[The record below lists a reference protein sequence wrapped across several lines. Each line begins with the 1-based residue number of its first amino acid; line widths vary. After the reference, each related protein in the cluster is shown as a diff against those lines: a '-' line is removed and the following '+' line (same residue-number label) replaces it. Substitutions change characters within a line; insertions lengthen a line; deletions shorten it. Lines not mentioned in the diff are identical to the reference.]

1 MFVSMTSDGTAYG
14 RFRRALRMGNLAQVR
29 AAAAELPQV
38 GLDDA
43 LAVVLLMDERDD
55 ERYERAAV
63 RWLARLVSERPSVGL
78 ADLGLGL
85 TALEA
90 LPENRDAAIAVLAQI
105 CARHG
110 VRMTTGRLAARPAPG
125 G

>member
-1 MFVSMTSDGTAYG
+1 MTSDGTAYG

-43 LAVVLLMDERDD
+43 LAVVLLMDAHDD

-63 RWLARLVSERPSVGL
+63 RWLARLISERPSVGL

-90 LPENRDAAIAVLAQI
+90 LPENRDAAIAALSAI

-110 VRMTTGRLAARPAPG
+110 VRMATGRFATRLAPG

>member
-1 MFVSMTSDGTAYG
+1 MTIDGTAYG

-43 LAVVLLMDERDD
+43 LAVVLLIERDDD

-63 RWLARLVSERPSVGL
+63 RWLARLVSERPRVGL
-78 ADLGLGL
+78 ADVSLGL

-90 LPENRDAAIAVLAQI
+90 LPHNRDAALSVLAD
-105 CARHG
+105 
-110 VRMTTGRLAARPAPG
+110 
-125 G
+125 

>member
-1 MFVSMTSDGTAYG
+1 MTSDGTAYG

-29 AAAAELPQV
+29 AAAAELPQI

-43 LAVVLLMDERDD
+43 LTVVLLMDEHDD
-55 ERYERAAV
+55 DRYERAAV
-63 RWLARLVSERPSVGL
+63 RWLARLVCERQTVGL
-78 ADLGLGL
+78 ADLSLGL

-90 LPENRDAAIAVLAQI
+90 LPLNREAAVSVLADI

-110 VRMTTGRLAARPAPG
+110 VRYADRAAP
-125 G
+125 

>member
-1 MFVSMTSDGTAYG
+1 MRTYVRMTSDGTPYG

-38 GLDDA
+38 SLDDA
-43 LAVVLLMDERDD
+43 LAVVLLMDARDD

-63 RWLARLVSERPSVGL
+63 RWLARLVSEHPSIGL
-78 ADLGLGL
+78 AELGLGL

-90 LPENRDAAIAVLAQI
+90 LPHNRDAAVSVLAGI

-110 VRMTTGRLAARPAPG
+110 VRYAHPHPPA
-125 G
+125 

>member
-1 MFVSMTSDGTAYG
+1 MTSDGTAYG

-43 LAVVLLMDERDD
+43 LAVVLLMDAHDD

-90 LPENRDAAIAVLAQI
+90 LPVNRDAAIAVLSQI

-110 VRMTTGRLAARPAPG
+110 VRMTTGRFAARLAPDG
-125 G
+125 

>member
-43 LAVVLLMDERDD
+43 LAVVLLMDEHDD

-63 RWLARLVSERPSVGL
+63 RWLARLVAERPDVGL
-78 ADLGLGL
+78 VDLGLGL

-90 LPENRDAAIAVLAQI
+90 LPHNRDAAIWVLADI
-105 CARHG
+105 CTRHD
-110 VRMTTGRLAARPAPG
+110 VRYRFEPA
-125 G
+125 

>member
-1 MFVSMTSDGTAYG
+1 MFVSVTSDGTAYG
-14 RFRRALRMGNLAQVR
+14 RFRRALRMGNLSAVR
-29 AAAAELPQV
+29 AAAAELPQI

-63 RWLARLVSERPSVGL
+63 RWLARLVCERQSVGL
-78 ADLGLGL
+78 ADVGLAF

-90 LPENRDAAIAVLAQI
+90 LPHNRDAALTVLGEI
-105 CARHG
+105 CARHS
-110 VRMTTGRLAARPAPG
+110 VRYTLPDTA
-125 G
+125 

>member
-1 MFVSMTSDGTAYG
+1 MFVSAMTSDGTAYG
-14 RFRRALRMGNLAQVR
+14 RFRRALRMGNLSQVR

-38 GLDDA
+38 GLEDA
-43 LAVVLLMDERDD
+43 LAVVLLMDEHDD

-63 RWLARLVSERPSVGL
+63 RWLARLVCERPQVGL

-90 LPENRDAAIAVLAQI
+90 LPHNRDAAIAVLAEI

-110 VRMTTGRLAARPAPG
+110 VRYTRPGTA
-125 G
+125 

>member
-1 MFVSMTSDGTAYG
+1 MTSDGTAYG
-14 RFRRALRMGNLAQVR
+14 RFKRALRMGNLVAVR
-29 AAAAELPQV
+29 SAAAELPQV
-38 GLDDA
+38 SLDDA
-43 LAVVLLMDERDD
+43 LAVVLLMDEHDD

-63 RWLARLVSERPSVGL
+63 RWLARLVSERPAIGL

-90 LPENRDAAIAVLAQI
+90 LPHNRDAAIAVLGEI

-110 VRMTTGRLAARPAPG
+110 VRCARTF
-125 G
+125 

>member
-1 MFVSMTSDGTAYG
+1 VTSDGTAYG

-43 LAVVLLMDERDD
+43 LAVVLLMDAHDD

-63 RWLARLVSERPSVGL
+63 RWLARLVSERSSVGL

-90 LPENRDAAIAVLAQI
+90 LPENREAAISVLTEI

-110 VRMTTGRLAARPAPG
+110 VRMATGRFAARPAPG